1 MTIAFIGFPLALG
14 ADRNGVERAP
24 DFFRKHGVIEMMS
37 SIAGC
42 YDLGNV
48 QSAIIAEGKH
58 SANPE
63 VKYLDTVVDTTAQL
77 RDKVASV
84 ILQGYFPFVVG
95 GDHSLGLGSGAG
107 AALACEDLGVIWFD
121 AHGDALDFQIFIGG
135 KLGIQA
141 GMLDQHA
148 HVFQHA
154 LMGWCKSSMNEV
166 AIKTIKPSNFY
177 WIGTR
182 DLDPGEIKM
191 SKEHNLH
198 IYTALDVKNKGMS
211 VIMDEIT
218 ADLKYRGINHIHVS
232 IDIDSMDPAI
242 VIGTG
247 TKVENGLWN
256 GDFYTFIDKIF
267 DTKKVVSTD
276 FVEYNELLD
285 DENKT
290 TAKWC
295 MEAFHYLTLKIK
307 QL

>member
-1 MTIAFIGFPLALG
+1 MTIAYIGFPLALG
-14 ADRNGVERAP
+14 ADRRGVERAP

-58 SANPE
+58 TADPE
-63 VKYLDTVVDTTAQL
+63 VKYLDTVVDTTTQL

-84 ILQGYFPFVVG
+84 IRQGYFPFVVG

-121 AHGDALDFQIFIGG
+121 AHGDFNTEDTSPSGNLH
-135 KLGIQA
+135 
-141 GMLDQHA
+141 GMPCA
-148 HVFQHA
+148 A
-154 LMGWCKSSMNEV
+154 LMGWCKSKMNVV
-166 AIKTIKPSNFY
+166 ATKTIKPSNFY

-182 DLDPGEIKM
+182 DLDPGEIM
-191 SKEHNLH
+191 MAKEHNLH
-198 IYTALDVKNKGMS
+198 IYTAHDIKKKGMNT
-211 VIMDEIT
+211 IMDEVIASLT
-218 ADLKYRGINHIHVS
+218 HHNINSIHIS

-242 VIGTG
+242 IGGTG

-276 FVEYNELLD
+276 FV
-285 DENKT
+285 
-290 TAKWC
+290 
-295 MEAFHYLTLKIK
+295 
-307 QL
+307 

>member
-1 MTIAFIGFPLALG
+1 M
-14 ADRNGVERAP
+14 N
-24 DFFRKHGVIEMMS
+24 K
-37 SIAGC
+37 
-42 YDLGNV
+42 
-48 QSAIIAEGKH
+48 
-58 SANPE
+58 
-63 VKYLDTVVDTTAQL
+63 
-77 RDKVASV
+77 
-84 ILQGYFPFVVG
+84 
-95 GDHSLGLGSGAG
+95 
-107 AALACEDLGVIWFD
+107 
-121 AHGDALDFQIFIGG
+121 
-135 KLGIQA
+135 
-141 GMLDQHA
+141 
-148 HVFQHA
+148 
-154 LMGWCKSSMNEV
+154 NEV

>member
-1 MTIAFIGFPLALG
+1 MTIAYIGFPLALG
-14 ADRNGVERAP
+14 ADRRGVERAP

-58 SANPE
+58 SADPE
-63 VKYLDTVVDTTAQL
+63 VKYLDTVVDTTTQL

-84 ILQGYFPFVVG
+84 IRQGYFPFVVG

-121 AHGDALDFQIFIGG
+121 AHGDFNTEDTSPSGNLH
-135 KLGIQA
+135 
-141 GMLDQHA
+141 GMPCA
-148 HVFQHA
+148 A

>member
-121 AHGDALDFQIFIGG
+121 AHGDFNTEETSPSGNLH
-135 KLGIQA
+135 
-141 GMLDQHA
+141 GMPCA
-148 HVFQHA
+148 A

-191 SKEHNLH
+191 SKDHNLH
-198 IYTALDVKNKGMS
+198 IYTAHDIKNKGMS